1 MKKWLPIITLSLGCP
16 CFAQQDSIAPFFR
29 EFEDKI
35 STQLFILNNS
45 NNFTITSLADNVEV
59 ELVPNNKSTLNLG
72 VQYDIISFSIG
83 FAPQFFEENHDNKGS
98 RMRSLSFGFFP
109 GRWVQRLE
117 YHNQKG
123 ISINPV
129 DVSTGIYLEH
139 LKSTKIGGSTNFFF
153 NRKFSYRGTA
163 LQNVQQLHSAGSF
176 SLGLTYNYT
185 ELNGKEEPILPI
197 KTSFFDVAITPGY
210 TYNWVIGDHVNLV
223 AGIAIG
229 AGISYSNDD
238 GSKTNSPLYTSSV
251 MLAPGYNADKWFF
264 GINVRAAYLERK
276 IGNEASVGDTM
287 SYSTIFVGY
296 RFDAPKALVS
306 KTKQI
311 KSKFNKKI
319 SNYVPITKR
328 QTLTYQ
334 RIN

>member
-1 MKKWLPIITLSLGCP
+1 MKKWLSIIIMLILNSP
-16 CFAQQDSIAPFFR
+16 CFAQQDSTASYFR
-29 EFEDKI
+29 EFKDMI

-45 NNFTITSLADNVEV
+45 NNFTITSLEDNVEV
-59 ELVPNNKSTLNLG
+59 ELVPNNKTTLNLG
-72 VQYDIISFSIG
+72 IQYDIISFSIG
-83 FAPQFFEENHDNKGS
+83 FAPQFFEDNQDNKGS

-129 DVSTGIYLEH
+129 DVSTGIYLKH

-163 LQNVQQLHSAGSF
+163 LQNVQQFCSAGSF
-176 SLGLTYNYT
+176 SLGLSYNYT
-185 ELNGKEEPILPI
+185 ELDGKHEPIFPI

-210 TYNWVIGDHVNLV
+210 TYNWAIGKHVNLV
-223 AGIAIG
+223 GGVAIG
-229 AGISYSNDD
+229 AGISYINDN
-238 GSKTNSPLYTSSV
+238 GNKTNSVLYSSSV
-251 MLAPGYNADKWFF
+251 LLAPGYNAERWFF
-264 GINVRAAYLERK
+264 GINVRATYLERQ
-276 IGNEASVGDTM
+276 IDSEASVGDTM
-287 SYSTIFVGY
+287 SHSTIFVGY
-296 RFDAPKALVS
+296 RFDAPKVLTS

-319 SNYVPITKR
+319 K
-328 QTLTYQ
+328 
-334 RIN
+334 

>member
-1 MKKWLPIITLSLGCP
+1 MKKCLSIIIPIIGCT
-16 CFAQQDSIAPFFR
+16 CFAQQDSIAPSFR

-45 NNFTITSLADNVEV
+45 NNFTITSLEDNVEV
-59 ELVPNNKSTLNLG
+59 ELVPNSKTTLNVG

-83 FAPQFFEENHDNKGS
+83 FTPQFFEDNKDNKGS

-129 DVSTGIYLEH
+129 DTPTGLYLKH

-176 SLGLTYNYT
+176 SLGLSYNYT
-185 ELNGKEEPILPI
+185 ELNGREEPIFPV

-210 TYNWVIGDHVNLV
+210 TYNWVVGKHVNLV
-223 AGIAIG
+223 GGIAIG
-229 AGISYSNDD
+229 AGISYGNDD
-238 GSKTNSPLYTSSV
+238 GEKTNSVLYSSSV
-251 MLAPGYNADKWFF
+251 MIAPGYNADKWFF
-264 GINVRAAYLERK
+264 GINVRATYLERQ
-276 IGNEASVGDTM
+276 IDNNASFGDTM

-306 KTKQI
+306 RTKQL
-311 KSKFNKKI
+311 KSKFNKK
-319 SNYVPITKR
+319 S
-328 QTLTYQ
+328 
-334 RIN
+334 

>member
-1 MKKWLPIITLSLGCP
+1 MKKCLSIIIPIIGCT
-16 CFAQQDSIAPFFR
+16 CFAQQDSIAPSFR

-45 NNFTITSLADNVEV
+45 NNFTITSLEDNVEV
-59 ELVPNNKSTLNLG
+59 ELVPNSKTTLNVG

-83 FAPQFFEENHDNKGS
+83 FTPQFFEDNKDNKGS

-129 DVSTGIYLEH
+129 DTPTGLYLKH

-176 SLGLTYNYT
+176 SLGLSYNYT
-185 ELNGKEEPILPI
+185 ELNGREEPIFPV

-210 TYNWVIGDHVNLV
+210 TYNWVVGKHVNLV
-223 AGIAIG
+223 GGIAIG
-229 AGISYSNDD
+229 AGISYGNDD
-238 GSKTNSPLYTSSV
+238 GEKTNSVLYSSSV
-251 MLAPGYNADKWFF
+251 MIAPGYNADKWFF
-264 GINVRAAYLERK
+264 GINVRATYLERQ
-276 IGNEASVGDTM
+276 IDNNASFGDTM

-306 KTKQI
+306 KTKQL
-311 KSKFNKKI
+311 KSKFNKK
-319 SNYVPITKR
+319 S
-328 QTLTYQ
+328 
-334 RIN
+334 